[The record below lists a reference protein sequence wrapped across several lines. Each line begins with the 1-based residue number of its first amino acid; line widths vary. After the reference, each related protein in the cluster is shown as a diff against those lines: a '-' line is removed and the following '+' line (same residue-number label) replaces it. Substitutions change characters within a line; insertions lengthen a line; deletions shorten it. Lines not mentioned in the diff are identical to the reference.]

1 MRDNELFLKVESC
14 PGILSKEETNLLI
27 KKAQDGDEDALNK
40 LVKYNL
46 KLVLHEVYHRFQNLN
61 YDKSDLVSLGT
72 IGLMKAIKTFDVT
85 KNFAFSTYAT
95 RCIDNEILMLYRK
108 LQKIKYTKSLNDVIF
123 ILPVME
129 IFFWKIQ

>member
-27 KKAQDGDEDALNK
+27 IKVQDGDEDALNK

-46 KLVLHEVYHRFQNLN
+46 KLVLYEVYHRFQNLN

-85 KNFAFSTYAT
+85 KNLLF
-95 RCIDNEILMLYRK
+95 LHM
-108 LQKIKYTKSLNDVIF
+108 QQDV
-123 ILPVME
+123 
-129 IFFWKIQ
+129 